1 LKGLKEVIAKYKL
14 RTEEE
19 RDIKKLEV
27 GNSPFH
33 ILLIENKEY
42 KVRIGV
48 DKDKLDELIQE
59 MIDEGNP
66 KEDISDALDE
76 MLDET
81 LRIAYDIITALERMG
96 YEVKSELTSS
106 VMDIKDL
113 LAEELEYL
121 EEIS

>member
-1 LKGLKEVIAKYKL
+1 MKGLKEVIAKYKL